1 MPLSLVQK
9 QRQSQTISP
18 RQLMQVKMLARSLPE
33 LRAAIIAEMAAN
45 PAIEDFDNPLET
57 PLSEIER
64 RREERTEPDYPEDDF
79 EPGKNYDEEA
89 AERRQAFF
97 DNQVKEETLQEH
109 LVAQLPLSDIPERD
123 WPMAEVLIGDLD
135 DKGFYKGSVADVA
148 MAYECPE
155 EYVVGTLALIRDL
168 DPPGCGARD
177 VRECLLAQLGSIAD
191 KPLREDVRRIVDK
204 HLEDIAAGRLGETA
218 AALGIGEAR
227 CREAL
232 AALRTLDARP
242 GRQYP
247 SERERVEYVNPEI
260 HAVKRNGHW
269 VAETDSRSLPEIRLS
284 PKFEALLKDPN
295 QSAET
300 KAYVNERIA
309 AAQAFREAVAKRQET
324 VSAIANYI
332 FDRQQAFFSGGFAA
346 LKPLTELEVAKAV
359 GVHGTTVSR
368 TVRDKY
374 ASTPQGT
381 VELRRFFATGVKTG
395 DGNVVSQNAVLE
407 ALRDV
412 VENEDAESPLSDE
425 KISERLKKLGLPV
438 ARRTV
443 AKYRDKLGI
452 PGASDRA
459 TSRPLAKTAK
469 VKYNSHQNMLGNES
483 HVKN

>member
-1 MPLSLVQK
+1 MPLSLEQR

-33 LRAAIIAEMAAN
+33 LRAEIVAEMAAN
-45 PAIEDFDNPLET
+45 PAIEDMDHPLET

-64 RREERTEPDYPEDDF
+64 RDGEAAEPDYPEEDY
-79 EPGKNYDEEA
+79 EPGFSSDEEA

-97 DNQVKEETLQEH
+97 DRQVKEETLQEH
-109 LVAQLPLSDIPERD
+109 LVAQLPLSDIPQRD
-123 WPMAEVLIGDLD
+123 WSMAEVLIGDLD
-135 DKGFYKGSVADVA
+135 DKGYYKGSLADVA
-148 MAYECPE
+148 MAYERPE
-155 EYVVGTLALIRDL
+155 GDVIATLALIREL

-177 VRECLLAQLGSIAD
+177 VRECLLAQLDSVAD
-191 KPLREDVRRIVDK
+191 AALREDVHSIVDA
-204 HLEDIAAGRLGETA
+204 HLEDVAAGRFDKIATV
-218 AALGIGEAR
+218 LGIGIDR
-227 CREAL
+227 CRDAV

-260 HAVKRNGHW
+260 HAVRRGGKW
-269 VAETDSRSLPEIRLS
+269 VAETDERSLPEIRLS
-284 PKFEALLKDPN
+284 PKFKALLEDPN
-295 QSAET
+295 QSEET
-300 KAYVNERIA
+300 KTYVRERIA
-309 AAQAFREAVAKRQET
+309 SAMAFREAVAKRQET
-324 VSAIANYI
+324 VSSIANFI

-374 ASTPQGT
+374 VSTPHGT

-395 DGNVVSQNAVLE
+395 DGGVVSQNAVLA
-407 ALRDV
+407 ALKDV
-412 VENEDAESPLSDE
+412 VASEDKANPLSDE
-425 KISERLKKLGLPV
+425 KIADRLRAAGYPV

-452 PGASDRA
+452 PGRA
-459 TSRPLAKTAK
+459 ERL
-469 VKYNSHQNMLGNES
+469 
-483 HVKN
+483 

>member
-1 MPLSLVQK
+1 MPLSLDQR

-33 LRAAIIAEMAAN
+33 LRAAIIAEMATN
-45 PAIEDFDNPLET
+45 PAIEDFDHPLET
-57 PLSEIER
+57 PLSEVER
-64 RREERTEPDYPEDDF
+64 RSEEGVEPDYPEEDF
-79 EPGKNYDEEA
+79 EPGRNYDEEA

-109 LVAQLPLSDIPERD
+109 LVAQLPLSDIPKDD

-135 DKGFYKGSVADVA
+135 DKGYYKGSVADVA
-148 MAYECPE
+148 MAYERPE
-155 EYVVGTLALIRDL
+155 SDVVATLALIREL

-177 VRECLLAQLGSIAD
+177 VRECLLAQLGAIAD
-191 KPLREDVRRIVDK
+191 KSLRDVVRRIVDG
-204 HLEDIAAGRLGETA
+204 HLEDSAAGRLGEVA
-218 AALGIGEAR
+218 KSLGVGDER
-227 CREAL
+227 CRAAL

-260 HAVKRNGHW
+260 HAVRRNGRW
-269 VAETDSRSLPEIRLS
+269 VAETDARSLPEIRLS
-284 PKFEALLKDPN
+284 PRFVGLLKDPN

-300 KAYVNERIA
+300 KAYVNERIEA
-309 AAQAFREAVAKRQET
+309 AKAFIETIARRQKTVA
-324 VSAIANYI
+324 SIANYI
-332 FDRQQAFFSGGFAA
+332 FDRQQDFFTGGLAA
-346 LKPLTELEVAKAV
+346 LKPLTEPEVAKAV

-374 ASTPQGT
+374 ASTPKGT

-395 DGNVVSQNAVLE
+395 AGGMVSQDAVLA
-407 ALRDV
+407 ALREV
-412 VENEDAESPLSDE
+412 IGEEDAEKPLSDE
-425 KISERLKKLGLPV
+425 KISERLKAKGFTV

-452 PGASDRA
+452 PGASERGTHA
-459 TSRPLAKTAK
+459 VRKK
-469 VKYNSHQNMLGNES
+469 
-483 HVKN
+483 

>member
-1 MPLSLVQK
+1 MPLSLVQR

-33 LRAAIIAEMAAN
+33 LRAAIIAEMATN
-45 PAIEDFDNPLET
+45 PAIEDFDHPLET
-57 PLSEIER
+57 PLSEVER
-64 RREERTEPDYPEDDF
+64 RSEEGAEPDYPEDDF
-79 EPGKNYDEEA
+79 EPGMNYDEEA

-109 LVAQLPLSDIPERD
+109 LVAQLPLSDVPERD

-135 DKGFYKGSVADVA
+135 DKGYYKGSVADVA
-148 MAYECPE
+148 MAYERPE
-155 EYVVGTLALIRDL
+155 GDVVATLALIREL

-177 VRECLLAQLGSIAD
+177 VRECLLAQLGSISD
-191 KPLREDVRRIVDK
+191 KALREDVRRMVDA
-204 HLEDIAAGRLGETA
+204 HLEDVAAGRLGEVA
-218 AALGIGEAR
+218 AALGIDEAR
-227 CREAL
+227 CREVL

-260 HAVKRNGHW
+260 HAVRRNGRW
-269 VAETDSRSLPEIRLS
+269 VAETDARSLPEIRLS
-284 PKFEALLKDPN
+284 PKFAAMLKDPN

-300 KAYVNERIA
+300 KAYVNERIEA
-309 AAQAFREAVAKRQET
+309 AKAFIETVARRQET
-324 VSAIANYI
+324 VSSIANCI
-332 FDRQQAFFSGGFAA
+332 FDRQQDFFEGGFAA

-381 VELRRFFATGVKTG
+381 VELRRFFATGVKAG
-395 DGNVVSQNAVLE
+395 DGGTVSRDAVLA
-407 ALRDV
+407 ALRGV
-412 VENEDAESPLSDE
+412 VEGEDSGSPLSDE
-425 KISERLKKLGLPV
+425 KIAERLKEAGFPV

-443 AKYRDKLGI
+443 AKYRDILGI
-452 PGASDRA
+452 PGALERA
-459 TSRPLAKTAK
+459 ASGPLAKTTK
-469 VKYNSHQNMLGNES
+469 LKYTSH
-483 HVKN
+483 